1 MTAKAEAQRIA
12 KVIAR
17 SGLCSRRDAEGLI
30 AEGRVS
36 LDGRVLDSPAVTV
49 RPGQRILVD
58 ETPLPAPAPARL
70 WRYHKPAGLL
80 TAARDPEGRPT
91 IFDSLPK
98 DLPRLQPV
106 GRLDLNSEGLLL
118 LTNDG
123 EMKRDLELPASG
135 WERRYR
141 VRAFGRVSE
150 ARLESLRDGI
160 TVEGI
165 RYGPI
170 KARIERASGANLWL
184 SVILTEGKNREV
196 RRVLAQL
203 DLKVNRLIRVGF
215 GPFTLGNLTRGA
227 VSEVPA
233 KRLREALEGPTK
245 PKAGWAKAKPK
256 PTRPGRKP
264 LAGPKSGPKAG
275 GKSGSKSGGGPKAR
289 PKATPKP
296 GKKEGPRDAHR
307 RRPA

>member
-1 MTAKAEAQRIA
+1 MTAGTDGRRIAPTAERIA

-17 SGLCSRRDAEGLI
+17 SGLCSRRDAEVLI

-58 ETPLPAPAPARL
+58 DAPLPAAAPARL

-91 IFDSLPK
+91 VFDSLPK
-98 DLPRLQPV
+98 ELPRLQPV

-123 EMKRDLELPASG
+123 ELKRELELPDSG
-135 WERRYR
+135 WQRRYR
-141 VRAFGRVSE
+141 VRAYGWVSE
-150 ARLESLRDGI
+150 ARLEGLRDGV
-160 TVEGI
+160 TVEGL

-170 KARIERASGANLWL
+170 KAKIERASGANLWL

-196 RRVLAQL
+196 RRILAHL
-203 DLKVNRLIRVGF
+203 GLKVNRLIRVGY
-215 GPFTLGNLTRGA
+215 GPFTLGSLARGA
-227 VSEVPA
+227 ISEVPG
-233 KRLREALEGPTK
+233 KRLREALEGPKT
-245 PKAGWAKAKPK
+245 PKAGWAKAKPR
-256 PTRPGRKP
+256 PTRPGRKTQTG
-264 LAGPKSGPKAG
+264 AKTGPKTGPKTG
-275 GKSGSKSGGGPKAR
+275 TNPGKSK
-289 PKATPKP
+289 
-296 GKKEGPRDAHR
+296 GPRDAHR